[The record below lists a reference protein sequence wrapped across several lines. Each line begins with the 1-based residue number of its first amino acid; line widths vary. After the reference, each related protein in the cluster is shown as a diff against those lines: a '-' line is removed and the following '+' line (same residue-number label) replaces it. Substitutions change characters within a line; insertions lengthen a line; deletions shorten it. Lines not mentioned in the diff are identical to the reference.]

1 MHSKNFQKNNLLSPP
16 VQVKSKMMPPEVK
29 KYLNRNIQVQFDKDP
44 ALQTILSC
52 CLLLVFSFCII
63 TRLIFHQSLTSWSF
77 SNAELPEDFK
87 TGITFKIWA
96 EIGGE
101 NWI

>member
-1 MHSKNFQKNNLLSPP
+1 
-16 VQVKSKMMPPEVK
+16 MPPEVK

-77 SNAELPEDFK
+77 LNAELPQDFK

-96 EIGGE
+96 KIVGE
-101 NWI
+101 N